1 MSEVCET
8 VRLSAMA
15 IGDGEVPPMP
25 EGEVKAHLSGCEECR
40 REVEMMEGSRD
51 LLMPVRRR
59 TVEAD
64 LWPRIEGRLRSRK
77 GVFVPFLLLL
87 VGYRILEVL
96 PDLDLGLIVK
106 VLPLLLAVSL
116 FAVLKE
122 NPFVLRG
129 AR

>member
-1 MSEVCET
+1 MDEICET

-15 IGDGEVPPMP
+15 LGDGEVPPMP
-25 EGEVKAHLSGCEECR
+25 DGEVTAHLGRCEACR
-40 REVEMMEGSRD
+40 REVEMMDGIQD
-51 LLMPVRRR
+51 LLTPVRRR

-64 LWPRIEGRLRSRK
+64 LWGGLEGRIRSRK
-77 GVFVPFLLLL
+77 GIFFPFLLLL

-96 PDLDLGLIVK
+96 PDLDLGLVVK

-116 FAVLKE
+116 FAALRE